1 MVTFNFIFDKKI
13 GMWSR
18 VRRENTK
25 KVKCNDGG
33 GSGDGLAGGLK
44 DE

>member
-1 MVTFNFIFDKKI
+1 MVTFNFIFDPKI

-18 VRRENTK
+18 VRREGK
-25 KVKCNDGG
+25 GGVVGGSGG
-33 GSGDGLAGGLK
+33 GSGGAGGLK